1 MLQIA
6 DIIKT
11 SCISFLKIKN
21 ILEEDIEKIKFVVD
35 INKDI
40 DRGDLY
46 TNFALV
52 TSKILNQNPIDIAI
66 NLAKYLNE
74 QLDQNIFKKT
84 EATDA
89 YVNFY
94 LVDSFEIPK
103 GGMIY
108 HKDFTGKKIVYEYTD
123 PNPMKEFHIGHLMS
137 NTVGEAVSRLGDL
150 AGAEIKRY
158 SYQGDAGR
166 HLAVTMWGLRFMENP
181 WPDVETVSITDKVK
195 FLGQAYAT
203 GNKKLAEA
211 SDAGEDSE
219 EYKKVIS
226 EIEVMNQKIYDR
238 SDEEVNALYDQGR
251 EWSLQ
256 KFEELYEI
264 LGTKFDHY
272 FFESITA
279 PLGLSMVRENLTKSD
294 SIFSHGENDAIIFKG
309 EDHGLHTR
317 VFINAKGIPTYE
329 AKEIGLAKM
338 KYDLWNFDRSIIL
351 TANEQNEVFKVTNK
365 VITLLMP
372 EIGSKMEHISH
383 GMMKLVGEKMS
394 SRTGK
399 VIAGDELVEDMMAAS
414 YEKMKDRDLRDDEK
428 KNISRDVAVAG
439 IKFSILKQN
448 FRKDIVFDKEKS
460 LSLEGDSGPYI
471 QYAIVRIN
479 SIVKKTEAAKERG
492 LFFSDDKKELSIE
505 AQNLK
510 RTLWRYNHICFKA
523 VDEFAP
529 QYVAQYLIDLA
540 SRFSSFYNRNK
551 IIEDGMVY
559 QDIFDLCLKTRDIL
573 THGLNVLGIRVVEK
587 M

>member
-6 DIIKT
+6 ELIKT
-11 SCISFLKIKN
+11 NCISFLKIN
-21 ILEEDIEKIKFVVD
+21 DIRDEDMEKIKFVVD

-52 TSKILNQNPIDIAI
+52 TSKVFNQNPIVVAM
-66 NLAKYLNE
+66 NLTEYLNQ
-74 QLDQNIFKKT
+74 QLDKNIFKKI
-84 EATDA
+84 EAADA
-89 YVNFY
+89 YVNFC
-94 LVDSFEIPK
+94 LVDNFEIAK
-103 GGMIY
+103 NTIIY
-108 HKDFTGKKIVYEYTD
+108 HKDFTGKKIAYEYTD
-123 PNPMKEFHIGHLMS
+123 PNPMKEFHIGHLMN
-137 NTVGEAVSRLGDL
+137 NTIGESLSRMGEI
-150 AGAEIKRY
+150 AGATIKRY

-166 HLAVTMWGLRFMENP
+166 HLAVTMWGLRFMETP
-181 WPDVETVSITDKVK
+181 WPDAETISVTDKVK
-195 FLGQAYAT
+195 FLGQAYAI
-203 GNKKLAEA
+203 GNKKLAEVREKGDG
-211 SDAGEDSE
+211 SD

-238 SDEEVNALYDQGR
+238 SDEEVNGLYDQGR

-256 KFEELYEI
+256 KFEELYDI
-264 LGTKFDHY
+264 LGTKFDYY

-279 PLGLSMVRENLTKSD
+279 PLGLSMIKENLTKTD
-294 SIFSHGENDAIIFKG
+294 SVFSHGDNDAIIFKG

-338 KYDLWNFDRSIIL
+338 KYDLWNFDRSIVM

-365 VITLLMP
+365 VITMLMP
-372 EIGSKMEHISH
+372 DIGSKMEHISH

-414 YEKMKDRDLRDDEK
+414 YEKMKDRDLTEDEK

-448 FRKDIVFDKEKS
+448 FRKDIIFDKEKS

-471 QYAIVRIN
+471 QYAVVRIN
-479 SIVKKTEAAKERG
+479 SIVKKTEG
-492 LFFSDDKKELSIE
+492 LEVVSGKELSIE
-505 AQNLK
+505 AENLN
-510 RTLWRYNHICFKA
+510 RTLWRYNHMCFKA
-523 VDEFAP
+523 VDEYAP
-529 QYVAQYLIDLA
+529 QYIAQYLIDLA
-540 SRFSSFYNRNK
+540 SRFNAFYNKNK
-551 IIEDGMVY
+551 IIEDEKVSKEL
-559 QDIFDLCLKTRDIL
+559 FDLCVKTRDVL
-573 THGLNVLGIRVVEK
+573 TQGLTVLGIRVVER

>member
-6 DIIKT
+6 ELIKT
-11 SCISFLKIKN
+11 HCISFLKTN
-21 ILEEDIEKIKFVVD
+21 DLTDGDIEKIKFTVD

-52 TSKILNQNPIDIAI
+52 TSKTFNQNPIVIAI
-66 NLAKYLNE
+66 NLAEYLHGA
-74 QLDQNIFKKT
+74 LDKNIFKKV
-84 EATDA
+84 EAADA

-94 LVDSFEIPK
+94 LVDTFEVPK
-103 GGMIY
+103 DNTIF
-108 HKDFTGKKIVYEYTD
+108 HKDFTGKKIAYEYTD
-123 PNPMKEFHIGHLMS
+123 PNPMKEFHVGHLMN
-137 NTVGEAVSRLGDL
+137 NTIGESLSRIGEI

-166 HLAVTMWGLRFMENP
+166 HLAVTMWGLRFMDLP
-181 WPDVETVSITDKVK
+181 WPDAEGITITDKVR
-195 FLGQAYAT
+195 FLGQAYVT

-211 SDAGEDSE
+211 KEAGDE
-219 EYKKVIS
+219 EYSKVMT
-226 EIEVMNQKIYDR
+226 EIEIMNQKIYDR
-238 SDEEVNALYDQGR
+238 SDDEVNALYDQGR

-264 LGTKFDHY
+264 LGTKFDYY

-279 PLGLSMVRENLTKSD
+279 PIGLKIVKENLNATS
-294 SIFSHGENDAIIFKG
+294 SIFKKGENDAIIFEG
-309 EDHGLHTR
+309 EAYGLHTR

-329 AKEIGLAKM
+329 AKEIGLAKV
-338 KYDLWNFDRSIIL
+338 KYDLWNFDRSIVA

-365 VITLLMP
+365 AITLLMP
-372 EIGSKMEHISH
+372 EIGSKMEHIGH
-383 GMMKLVGEKMS
+383 GMMQFVGVKMS

-399 VIAGDELVEDMMAAS
+399 IIAGDELVEDMMESS
-414 YEKMKDRDLRDDEK
+414 YEKMAERDMPEQEKRDIAKD
-428 KNISRDVAVAG
+428 IAVAA

-448 FRKDIVFDKEKS
+448 FRKNIIFDKEKA

-479 SIVKKTEAAKERG
+479 SIEKKTEG
-492 LFFSDDKKELSIE
+492 LTYSDVKNEMTPE
-505 AQNLK
+505 AQNLM
-510 RTLWRYNHICFKA
+510 RTLWRFDHMCYKA
-523 VDEFAP
+523 IEEFAP
-529 QYVAQYLIDLA
+529 QYIAQYLIDLA
-540 SRFSSFYNRNK
+540 SRFNSFYAKNK
-551 IIEDGMVY
+551 IIEDEKVHKELL
-559 QDIFDLCLKTRDIL
+559 DLCVKTREVL
-573 THGLNVLGIRVVEK
+573 TRGLTTLGIRVVPK